1 MPIKSL
7 NKGVLYVTGT
17 PIGNLK
23 DISIRAKEVLGQVSL
38 VAAEDTRSTRKLLT
52 HLGINAGL
60 LSCHKHNERS
70 SAKKVI
76 ALLAEGK
83 DVALVSDA
91 GTPALSDPGASLVK
105 LVREAGFSVVPVPGA
120 SAIVAAL
127 SVAAMSADS
136 FFFAGFLPSKRVER
150 RKSLEQLAEI
160 PHTIVIFEAPHR
172 LLDAMEDIL
181 GILGDRQMVMARELT
196 KMHETVISGSVSDI
210 IKQFS
215 NGRVKGEITLVIEG
229 AEEIRYERY
238 CSDPETVKKALQH
251 LISEKSL
258 SIRDSVDLLM
268 RLTGMTKSQIYP
280 LALEIKQKY
289 SQPGGLMEDNI
300 P

>member
-52 HLGINAGL
+52 HLGVNAGL

-229 AEEIRYERY
+229 AEEIRHERY

-280 LALEIKQKY
+280 LALEIKQKN
-289 SQPGGLMEDNI
+289 SQSGGLTEDNI